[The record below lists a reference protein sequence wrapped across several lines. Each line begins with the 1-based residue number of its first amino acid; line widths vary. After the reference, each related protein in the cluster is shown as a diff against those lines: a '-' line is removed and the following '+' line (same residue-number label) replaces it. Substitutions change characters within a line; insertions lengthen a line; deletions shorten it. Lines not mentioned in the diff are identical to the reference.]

1 MKHRHFALQH
11 SGRVQ
16 VVYNLG
22 TEPHTVT
29 DTVSP
34 AVNDGRKHVV
44 RLERREANATLTV
57 DYKVVA
63 EYVPKGKCSYCAI
76 PDYQCVCIEGL
87 NQLKTLNQL
96 ARIIVGATID
106 EDSLERLPRKRI
118 ERSNLESLLQR
129 PFVGEIAGVV
139 VNDVPMFDMA
149 AKVRHS

>member
-1 MKHRHFALQH
+1 M
-11 SGRVQ
+11 
-16 VVYNLG
+16 G

-44 RLERREANATLTV
+44 RLERREANATLSV
-57 DYKVVA
+57 DHKVVA
-63 EYVPKGKCSYCAI
+63 EYVPKGKSDYCAI
-76 PDYQCVCIEGL
+76 LDYQRMCTAGL

-106 EDSLERLPRKRI
+106 EDSLERLPRKRL
-118 ERSNLESLLQR
+118 ERSNLETLLRR

-139 VNDVPMFDMA
+139 VNDVPVFDMA
-149 AKVRHS
+149 AKVRYHH